1 MRQKKTMRARK
12 LSVLLAVMLVVTMLV
27 GCGEA
32 AQTQFTA
39 PNGTYSI
46 MMDETWSAES
56 MGDDSILAIFS
67 KDETRGIVV
76 MQFPKEGMED
86 YYSSIDDIKGAVEM
100 TFTMNSVTS
109 ADAPASVAGMT
120 NVCADTSSVVM
131 EGQTEECYTVYGET
145 DYAYY
150 SILYMA
156 KKVSDKRLEKFHSV
170 CGTFAESVSGAE

>member
-76 MQFPKEGMED
+76 MQFPK
-86 YYSSIDDIKGAVEM
+86 
-100 TFTMNSVTS
+100 
-109 ADAPASVAGMT
+109 
-120 NVCADTSSVVM
+120 
-131 EGQTEECYTVYGET
+131 
-145 DYAYY
+145 
-150 SILYMA
+150 
-156 KKVSDKRLEKFHSV
+156 
-170 CGTFAESVSGAE
+170 